1 MTLQQINYA
10 LAISEC
16 GSMNKAAEKLGI
28 SQPTLT
34 SAVRELEKELGMD
47 IFMRTHKGAVP
58 SAEGQGFL
66 DNAGQL
72 FRQYELLQE
81 KYILKEKKRRFGVS
95 TQHYSFAVSAFI
107 QTVRQYNTL
116 EFEFAVRETE
126 TLDVIRDVAALRS
139 EIGVLYISD
148 FNRKPI
154 EKQLEENELVFTE
167 LVRCKAYVYL
177 WKGHPLANEPS
188 ISLEQLEPYPCLSF
202 EQNGRDGY
210 LYAEEILSENIYP
223 RMIKAT
229 DRAAM
234 GEMMQELYGYTLCSG
249 ILCKELGGDDYR
261 VVPFRGDSSN
271 SIMEIGYIR
280 KKHCALSDIGVTY
293 IDEIRKSLA
302 VNAVQQ
308 PDER

>member
-1 MTLQQINYA
+1 MTLQQIHYA
-10 LAISEC
+10 LTISES

-34 SAVRELEKELGMD
+34 SAVRELEKELGVS

-66 DNAGQL
+66 QNAGQL
-72 FRQYELLQE
+72 FRQYELIQE
-81 KYILKEKKRRFGVS
+81 KYINKEKKRRFGVS

-107 QTVRQYNTL
+107 QTVKQYNTL

-126 TLDVIRDVAALRS
+126 TLDVIRDVADLRS
-139 EIGVLYISD
+139 EIGVLYISN

-154 EKQLEENELVFTE
+154 EKQLEENELIFTE

-229 DRAAM
+229 DRATM
-234 GEMMQELYGYTLCSG
+234 GEMMQQLDGYTLCSG
-249 ILCKELGGDDYR
+249 ILCKELSGNDYM
-261 VVPFRGDSSN
+261 VVPFREDSENPN
-271 SIMEIGYIR
+271 SVMEIGFIR
-280 KKHCALSDIGVTY
+280 KKSSQLSEIGETY
-293 IDEIRKSLA
+293 ISELKKSLE
-302 VNAVQQ
+302 VNANT
-308 PDER
+308 P